1 MSANRRIEMLRRN
14 VVGGQA
20 ARPRPGAPGPG
31 RERGPAVR
39 TGSNEYEEIKKNLH
53 QELLDS
59 LDFEEVG
66 NTPKDELYERMRDS
80 LNERI
85 EARNVPLSRADR
97 ERVVGEIL
105 DDVLG
110 LGPIEPL
117 LRDPAVS
124 DLLINGPKN
133 IFVDRKGKL
142 VKTDIVFED
151 EKHLMKIIERIVVA
165 VGRRV
170 DEQNPMVDA
179 RMADG
184 SRFNAI
190 IQPLALDGAAV
201 SIRRFGK
208 VPINAE
214 KLIQFG
220 SCPRPMMELLHGAV
234 HSGMNTIISGGTGSG
249 KTTLLNVLSS
259 FIPSNE
265 RIITIEDSAELQ
277 LQQPH
282 VVRLETRPP
291 NIEGKGAVD
300 QRDLVKNCLRMRPD
314 RIILGEIRGGEA
326 IDMLT
331 AMNTGHDGSLATVH
345 ANNTRDA
352 LSRFETMVGIGMP
365 NMTPRAIRETI
376 ARALDVIVQQTRL
389 TDGSRRVIAIT
400 EVTGMEG
407 DVITVQDIFVFNQ
420 ESIDENGKVR
430 GRFMA
435 TGIRPNFMGRLAS
448 HGIILSDDIFSW
460 QMEV

>member
-1 MSANRRIEMLRRN
+1 MGSNRIIERARNRRSP
-14 VVGGQA
+14 GG
-20 ARPRPGAPGPG
+20 GATGGGGPG
-31 RERGPAVR
+31 GVR
-39 TGSNEYEEIKKNLH
+39 PSPEYDEIKKRLH
-53 QELLDS
+53 NELIDS

-66 NTPKDELYERMRDS
+66 NTPKEELYDRMRATLIERVEKRNLPLNRSERERM
-80 LNERI
+80 
-85 EARNVPLSRADR
+85 VQ
-97 ERVVGEIL
+97 EIL
-105 DDVLG
+105 DNILG

-124 DLLINGPKN
+124 DILINGPKN

-142 VKTDIVFED
+142 VKTSIQFDD
-151 EKHLMKIIERIVVA
+151 NKHLMQIIERIVVA

-190 IQPLALDGAAV
+190 IQPLSLDGAAV
-201 SIRRFGK
+201 SIRRFGT
-208 VPINAE
+208 VPITADD
-214 KLIQFG
+214 LIAFG
-220 SCPRPMMELLHGAV
+220 SCPRPMMEVLKGGCA
-234 HSGMNTIISGGTGSG
+234 SGLNTIISGGTGSG

-259 FIPSNE
+259 FIPSDE

-282 VVRLETRPP
+282 VVRLETRPA
-291 NIEGKGAVD
+291 NLEGKGEVT
-300 QRDLVKNCLRMRPD
+300 QRELVKNCLRMRPD

-345 ANNTRDA
+345 ANNTKDA
-352 LSRFETMVGIGMP
+352 LARFETMVGIGMP

-376 ARALDVIVQQTRL
+376 ARALDVIIQQSRL
-389 TDGSRRVIAIT
+389 IDGSRRVLAIT

-407 DVITVQDIFVFNQ
+407 NIITTQDIFVFQQ
-420 ESIDENGKVR
+420 EGVDKNGKVR
-430 GRFMA
+430 GRFRA
-435 TGIRPNFMGRLAS
+435 TGIRPRFASRLES
-448 HGIILSDDIFSW
+448 HGIHLSPKLFEFE
-460 QMEV
+460 MEV

>member
-1 MSANRRIEMLRRN
+1 MGLNRRVEMRR
-14 VVGGQA
+14 GGPPA
-20 ARPRPGAPGPG
+20 GRRGGPPGKGGGGG
-31 RERGPAVR
+31 RQSAD
-39 TGSNEYEEIKKNLH
+39 YDEIKKSLH
-53 QELLDS
+53 NELLDS

-66 NTPKDELYERMRDS
+66 NTPKDELFERMKTS
-80 LNERI
+80 LDERV
-85 EARNVPLSRADR
+85 ESRNLPLSRLER
-97 ERVVGEIL
+97 ERMVQEIL
-105 DDVLG
+105 DNILG

-124 DLLINGPKN
+124 DILINGPKHV
-133 IFVDRKGKL
+133 FVDRKGKM
-142 VKTDIVFED
+142 VKTDVVFD
-151 EKHLMKIIERIVVA
+151 DNKHLMQIIERIVVA

-190 IQPLALDGAAV
+190 IPPLSLDGSAV
-201 SIRRFGK
+201 SIRRFGT
-208 VPINAE
+208 VPIMSE
-214 KLIQFG
+214 DLIRFG
-220 SCPRPMMELLHGAV
+220 SCPRPMMETLHGAV
-234 HSGMNTIISGGTGSG
+234 ASGLNCIISGGTGSG

-259 FIPSNE
+259 FIPSDE
-265 RIITIEDSAELQ
+265 RIITIEDSAELK

-282 VVRLETRPP
+282 VVRLETRPA
-291 NIEGKGAVD
+291 NIEGKGEVN

-352 LSRFETMVGIGMP
+352 LARFETMVGIGMP

-376 ARALDVIVQQTRL
+376 ARALDVVIQQSRL
-389 TDGSRRVIAIT
+389 TDGSRRVMSIT

-407 DVITVQDIFVFNQ
+407 LVITTQDIFRFQQ
-420 ESIDENGKVR
+420 EGVDKNGKVR

-435 TGIRPNFMGRLAS
+435 TGVRPNFAARLAS
-448 HGIILSDDIFSW
+448 YGILLDDKLFEFE
-460 QMEV
+460 MEV

>member
-1 MSANRRIEMLRRN
+1 MPSNRLIDRIR
-14 VVGGQA
+14 GGRGA
-20 ARPRPGAPGPG
+20 ARRGVRGAST
-31 RERGPAVR
+31 ASKV
-39 TGSNEYEEIKKNLH
+39 EYDEIKKSLH
-53 QELLDS
+53 EEVLDS
-59 LDFEEVG
+59 LDFDEVG
-66 NTPKDELYERMRDS
+66 NTEKEVLYERLKAS
-80 LNERI
+80 LFERV
-85 EARNVPLSRADR
+85 EARNLPLTRMDR
-97 ERVVGEIL
+97 ERLVQEIL
-105 DDVLG
+105 DNILG

-124 DLLINGPKN
+124 DILINGPKH

-142 VKTDIVFED
+142 VQTEIEFED
-151 EKHLMKIIERIVVA
+151 EKHLMQIIERIVVA

-190 IQPLALDGAAV
+190 IKPLALDGAAV
-201 SIRRFGK
+201 SIRRFGT
-208 VPINAE
+208 VPIGPDDLVA
-214 KLIQFG
+214 FG
-220 SCPRPMMELLHGAV
+220 SCPRPMMTVLGGAV
-234 HSGMNTIISGGTGSG
+234 ESGLNTIISGGTGSG

-259 FIPSNE
+259 FIPDDE

-277 LQQPH
+277 LQQVH

-291 NIEGKGAVD
+291 NLEGKGEVT
-300 QRDLVKNCLRMRPD
+300 QRELVKNCLRMRPD

-345 ANNTRDA
+345 SNNTRDA
-352 LSRFETMVGIGMP
+352 LARFETMVGIGMP

-389 TDGSRRVIAIT
+389 TDGSRRVTSIT

-407 DVITVQDIFVFNQ
+407 NVITTQDIFVFNQ
-420 ESIDENGKVR
+420 EGVDKNGKVR

-435 TGIRPNFMGRLAS
+435 TGVRPRFASRLAS
-448 HGIILSDDIFSW
+448 YGIPLPNDLFEFE
-460 QMEV
+460 MEV

>member
-1 MSANRRIEMLRRN
+1 MTINRRLEQLRRPP
-14 VVGGQA
+14 GRGA
-20 ARPRPGAPGPG
+20 PPPRRPGGPPGA
-31 RERGPAVR
+31 RGPVVR
-39 TGSNEYEEIKKNLH
+39 GGSTEYDEIKRALH
-53 QELLDS
+53 NELLDS

-66 NTPKDELYERMRDS
+66 NTPKAELYEKMRAS
-80 LNERI
+80 LTERV
-85 EARNVPLSRADR
+85 EGRNLPLARSDR
-97 ERVVGEIL
+97 ERMVQEIL
-105 DDVLG
+105 DNVLG

-124 DLLINGPKN
+124 DILINGPKN
-133 IFVDRKGKL
+133 IFIDRKGKL
-142 VKTDIVFED
+142 LRTDVFFDD
-151 EKHLMKIIERIVVA
+151 EKHLLQIVERIVVA

-190 IQPLALDGAAV
+190 IQPLSLDGAAV

-208 VPINAE
+208 VPIDAE
-214 KLIQFG
+214 RLIEFG
-220 SCPRPMMELLHGAV
+220 SCPRPMMETLRGGV
-234 HSGMNTIISGGTGSG
+234 HSGLNTIISGGTGSG

-259 FIPSNE
+259 FIPPDE

-282 VVRLETRPP
+282 VVRLETRPA
-291 NIEGKGAVD
+291 NLEGKGEVT
-300 QRDLVKNCLRMRPD
+300 QRELVKNCLRMRPD

-352 LSRFETMVGIGMP
+352 LARFETMVGIGMP

-376 ARALDVIVQQTRL
+376 ARALDVIVQQSRL
-389 TDGSRRVIAIT
+389 TDGSRRVISIT

-407 DVITVQDIFVFNQ
+407 EVITTQDIFVFNQ
-420 ESIDENGKVR
+420 EGVDKNGKVR

-448 HGIILSDDIFSW
+448 YGINLAPELFEF

>member
-1 MSANRRIEMLRRN
+1 MGINRTFEIR
-14 VVGGQA
+14 
-20 ARPRPGAPGPG
+20 
-31 RERGPAVR
+31 RGPPQGRRGGPPRGGNPTRQSAD
-39 TGSNEYEEIKKNLH
+39 YEEIKKSLH
-53 QELLDS
+53 TELIDS

-66 NTPKDELYERMRDS
+66 NTPKDELYERMRNS
-80 LNERI
+80 LNERV
-85 EARNVPLSRADR
+85 EGRNLPLSRLER
-97 ERVVGEIL
+97 ERMVQEIL
-105 DDVLG
+105 DNILG

-124 DLLINGPKN
+124 DILINGPKD
-133 IFVDRKGKL
+133 IFVDRKGKMS
-142 VKTDIVFED
+142 KTDVVFD
-151 EKHLMKIIERIVVA
+151 DNKHLMQIIERIVVA

-190 IQPLALDGAAV
+190 IPPLALDGSAV
-201 SIRRFGK
+201 SIRRFGT
-208 VPINAE
+208 VPIMSE
-214 KLIQFG
+214 DLIRFG
-220 SCPRPMMELLHGAV
+220 SCPRPMMETLHGAV
-234 HSGMNTIISGGTGSG
+234 ASGLNCIISGGTGSG

-259 FIPSNE
+259 FIPSDE
-265 RIITIEDSAELQ
+265 RIITIEDSAELK

-282 VVRLETRPP
+282 VVRLETRPA
-291 NIEGKGAVD
+291 NIEGKGEVN

-352 LSRFETMVGIGMP
+352 LARFETMVGIGMP

-376 ARALDVIVQQTRL
+376 ARALDVVIQQSRL
-389 TDGSRRVIAIT
+389 TDGSRRVMSIT

-407 DVITVQDIFVFNQ
+407 LVITSQDIFRFQQ
-420 ESIDENGKVR
+420 EGVDKNGKVR

-435 TGIRPNFMGRLAS
+435 TGIRPNFAARLAS
-448 HGIILSDDIFSW
+448 YGIILDDKLFEFE
-460 QMEV
+460 MEV

>member
-1 MSANRRIEMLRRN
+1 MAINRRF
-14 VVGGQA
+14 Q
-20 ARPRPGAPGPG
+20 PPPG
-31 RERGPAVR
+31 RGPAAPPRGAPPPRGTSVR
-39 TGSNEYEEIKKNLH
+39 GGSTEYEEIKRNLH
-53 QELLDS
+53 QELLDG

-66 NTPKDELYERMRDS
+66 NTPKDELMERMRTTLTDR
-80 LNERI
+80 LEG
-85 EARNVPLSRADR
+85 RNLPLSRADR
-97 ERVVGEIL
+97 ERMVQEIL
-105 DDVLG
+105 DNVLG

-117 LRDPAVS
+117 IRDPAVS
-124 DLLINGPKN
+124 DILINGPKN
-133 IFVDRKGKL
+133 IYVDRKGKL
-142 VKTDIVFED
+142 QKTDIVFED
-151 EKHLMKIIERIVVA
+151 NKHLMQIVERIVVA

-179 RMADG
+179 RMIDG

-190 IQPLALDGAAV
+190 IPPLALDGAAV

-208 VPINAE
+208 VPIDSE
-214 KLIQFG
+214 KLIEFG
-220 SCPRPMMELLHGAV
+220 SCPRPMMEALHGCV
-234 HSGMNTIISGGTGSG
+234 HSGLNCIISGGTGSG

-282 VVRLETRPP
+282 VVRLETRPA
-291 NIEGKGAVD
+291 NIEGKGHVD

-314 RIILGEIRGGEA
+314 RIILGEIRGAEA

-376 ARALDVIVQQTRL
+376 ARALDIVIQQTRL
-389 TDGSRRVIAIT
+389 TDGSRRVVSIT

-407 DVITVQDIFVFNQ
+407 EVITTQDIFVFNQ
-420 ESIDENGKVR
+420 ESVDKNGKVR

-435 TGIRPNFMGRLAS
+435 TGIKPNFLARLAS
-448 HGIILSDDIFSW
+448 HGIMMPDEAFEFQL
-460 QMEV
+460 EV

>member
-1 MSANRRIEMLRRN
+1 
-14 VVGGQA
+14 V
-20 ARPRPGAPGPG
+20 
-31 RERGPAVR
+31 
-39 TGSNEYEEIKKNLH
+39 
-53 QELLDS
+53 
-59 LDFEEVG
+59 
-66 NTPKDELYERMRDS
+66 
-80 LNERI
+80 
-85 EARNVPLSRADR
+85 
-97 ERVVGEIL
+97 
-105 DDVLG
+105 
-110 LGPIEPL
+110 
-117 LRDPAVS
+117 
-124 DLLINGPKN
+124 
-133 IFVDRKGKL
+133 
-142 VKTDIVFED
+142 VFED
-151 EKHLMKIIERIVVA
+151 NKHLMQIIERIVVA

-190 IQPLALDGAAV
+190 ISPLALDGAAV
-201 SIRRFGK
+201 SIRRFGT
-208 VPINAE
+208 VPIMSE
-214 KLIQFG
+214 DLIRFG
-220 SCPRPMMELLHGAV
+220 SCPRPMMEVLHGVV
-234 HSGMNTIISGGTGSG
+234 HAGMNSIISGGTGSG

-259 FIPSNE
+259 FIPSDE

-291 NIEGKGAVD
+291 NIEGKGEVT

-345 ANNTRDA
+345 ANNPRDA
-352 LSRFETMVGIGMP
+352 LARFETMVGIGMP

-376 ARALDVIVQQTRL
+376 ARALDVVIQQSRL

-407 DVITVQDIFVFNQ
+407 LVITAQDIFRFEQ
-420 ESIDENGKVR
+420 EGVDKNGKVR
-430 GRFMA
+430 GRFRA
-435 TGIRPNFMGRLAS
+435 TGIRPNFAARLAS
-448 HGIILSDDIFSW
+448 HGVILDDKLFEFE
-460 QMEV
+460 MEV

>member
-1 MSANRRIEMLRRN
+1 MTASRIMDRSRRRRGGGATGGPRGPRGQR
-14 VVGGQA
+14 GGQSA
-20 ARPRPGAPGPG
+20 D
-31 RERGPAVR
+31 
-39 TGSNEYEEIKKNLH
+39 YEELKRSLH
-53 QELLDS
+53 TELIDS
-59 LDFEEVG
+59 LDFEEVA
-66 NTPKDELYERMRDS
+66 NTAKEELFERMKQS
-80 LNERI
+80 LTERA
-85 EARNVPLSRADR
+85 ETRNLPLSRIER
-97 ERVVGEIL
+97 ERMVQEIL
-105 DDVLG
+105 DNILG

-124 DLLINGPKN
+124 DILINGPKAV
-133 IFVDRKGKL
+133 FVDRKGKM
-142 VKTDIVFED
+142 VKTDVVFD
-151 EKHLMKIIERIVVA
+151 DDKHLMQIVERIVVA

-179 RMADG
+179 RMTDG

-190 IQPLALDGAAV
+190 IKPLSLDGAAV
-201 SIRRFGK
+201 SIRRFGT
-208 VPINAE
+208 VPIRAE
-214 KLIQFG
+214 DLIRFG
-220 SCPRPMMELLHGAV
+220 SCPRPMMETLRGAI
-234 HSGMNTIISGGTGSG
+234 SCGLNSIISGGTGSG

-259 FIPSNE
+259 FIPEDE

-282 VVRLETRPP
+282 VVRLETRPA

-376 ARALDVIVQQTRL
+376 ARALDVIIQQSRL
-389 TDGSRRVIAIT
+389 TDGSRRVISIT

-407 DVITVQDIFVFNQ
+407 DVITTQDIFVFQQ
-420 ESIDENGKVR
+420 EGVDKNGKVR
-430 GRFMA
+430 GRFRA
-435 TGIRPNFMGRLAS
+435 TGIRPRFASRLAS
-448 HGIILSDDIFSW
+448 YGIQLAPELFEFE
-460 QMEV
+460 MEV

>member
-1 MSANRRIEMLRRN
+1 MAGNRRIEMLRR
-14 VVGGQA
+14 GA
-20 ARPRPGAPGPG
+20 AGPAATPAPRA
-31 RERGPAVR
+31 RGPAPR
-39 TGSNEYEEIKKNLH
+39 TGTGEYEEIKRALH
-53 QELLDS
+53 HELLDN
-59 LDFEEVG
+59 LDFEEVAA
-66 NTPKDELYERMRDS
+66 TAKDVLMERMRALLVDRLES
-80 LNERI
+80 RNYPLNRT
-85 EARNVPLSRADR
+85 DR
-97 ERVVGEIL
+97 DRMIKEIL
-105 DDVLG
+105 DNVLG
-110 LGPIEPL
+110 YGPIQPL
-117 LRDPAVS
+117 IDDPLVS
-124 DLLINGPKN
+124 DLLINGPKA
-133 IFVDRKGKL
+133 IFVDRRGKL
-142 VKTDIVFED
+142 VKTEVQFED
-151 EKHLMKIIERIVVA
+151 EKHLMQIVERIVVA

-179 RMADG
+179 RMLDG

-208 VPINAE
+208 VPIGPE
-214 KLIQFG
+214 TLIKFG
-220 SCPRPMMELLHGAV
+220 SCPRPMMMMLHASV
-234 HSGMNTIISGGTGSG
+234 ASGMNTIISGGTGSG

-259 FIPSNE
+259 FIPEDE

-282 VVRLETRPP
+282 VVRLETRPA
-291 NIEGKGAVD
+291 NLEGKGEVT
-300 QRDLVKNCLRMRPD
+300 QRELVKNCLRMRPD

-376 ARALDVIVQQTRL
+376 ARALDVIVQQSRL

-407 DVITVQDIFVFNQ
+407 DVITSQDIFIFRQ
-420 ESIDENGKVR
+420 ERVDENGKVR

-435 TGIRPNFMGRLAS
+435 TGARPGFLGRLKS
-448 HGIILSDDIFSW
+448 HGHELPEEIFSFE
-460 QMEV
+460 MEV